1 MSAIRRHSPFGQ
13 ARRAVIAVLT
23 AAGACLTAPAAV
35 ACGYHNPADMALG
48 MMNWAYPNALY
59 VRTAVWQAE
68 DAGILPP
75 RARASPKA
83 KDLFAFNR
91 MLKHL
96 HALGDN
102 LNAAGLADADRASF
116 AVVQLDSMLW
126 TRFEGTANGYAV
138 QTHAAGPAKGDVV
151 VVTYGKVITALVD
164 GALDAARAEAHG
176 LLRYYGPEDSRAMA
190 RKALVVA
197 TGGNSG
203 GRINVPVSRH

>member
-1 MSAIRRHSPFGQ
+1 MSVLRRRPAFSRM
-13 ARRAVIAVLT
+13 RRGVVTSLA
-23 AAGACLTAPAAV
+23 AAGVWLTAPAAV
-35 ACGYHNPADMALG
+35 ACGYHNPDDMALG

-68 DAGILPP
+68 DAGVLPP
-75 RARASPKA
+75 RAPASAKA

-96 HALGDN
+96 HALGAN
-102 LNAAGLADADRASF
+102 LNGAGLADADRASF

-151 VVTYGKVITALVD
+151 VVTHGKVITALVD
-164 GALDAARAEAHG
+164 GGLDAARAEAHG
-176 LLRYYGPEDSRAMA
+176 LLRYYGAPDNQATA
-190 RKALVVA
+190 RKALVAA
-197 TGGNSG
+197 TGDGQA
-203 GRINVPVSRH
+203 NVADSTH